1 MLQKWFRQA
10 RCEILYLTWK
20 AICRC
25 LRSAGSGLPFR
36 LWLAGFY
43 QWYLCHQQLLVSRAH
58 LCMRCLAVFA
68 STVLPGNRSVYWQIM
83 WSATLCL
90 LQGERCRLCQCC
102 PWLVLNGSRS
112 VARGQPQIFSRPSLC
127 LGRTAVILTLLLVVV
142 HVVIPYVHQAGMC
155 FAQECVNLSV
165 CAEFLYMC
173 LYWPLF
179 LMLVPAACPAACWP
193 RHSCTCLAR

>member
-10 RCEILYLTWK
+10 RCEIYLTWK
-20 AICRC
+20 AICWC

-127 LGRTAVILTLLLVVV
+127 LGRTAVILTLLMREQHCHSAVSESKVQ
-142 HVVIPYVHQAGMC
+142 HSRP
-155 FAQECVNLSV
+155 
-165 CAEFLYMC
+165 
-173 LYWPLF
+173 
-179 LMLVPAACPAACWP
+179 LVPL
-193 RHSCTCLAR
+193 RHTKTGPGRWVPLLAPC